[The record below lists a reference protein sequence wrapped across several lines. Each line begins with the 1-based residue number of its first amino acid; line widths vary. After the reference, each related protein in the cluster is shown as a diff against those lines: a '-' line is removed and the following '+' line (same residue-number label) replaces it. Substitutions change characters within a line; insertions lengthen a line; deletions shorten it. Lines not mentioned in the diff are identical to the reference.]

1 MILKKIQT
9 TELLQEDLVK
19 LTLDSE
25 EVYKVLE
32 IEDTPSHTELLL
44 KDNYTK
50 SIDGLRILKDRF
62 NKATIYLVE
71 KGA

>member
-9 TELLQEDLVK
+9 RELLQEDLVK
-19 LTLDSE
+19 ITLDSK

-32 IEDTPSHTELLL
+32 VQDTPSHTELLL
-44 KDNYTK
+44 KDNYTQ
-50 SIDGLRILKDRF
+50 SIDGLRITKDRF